1 MAVEWYCQL
10 MGSDLGPLN
19 VEQLVDMVRQHQITS
34 EDLVRRNE
42 SPWVPAYQVKGLF
55 EAAAKPKPE
64 RKPEPEPKEPES
76 GRQFRR
82 VDRSDYDAVGDLA
95 SSASTVKTS
104 GDRSPAADAEELP
117 QDDWYC
123 IASGEKQG
131 PLSFDQLQAL
141 ASGRR
146 LRARDRVWRGSAPKW
161 HKASEVNGL
170 ELPRTI

>member
-19 VEQLVDMVRQHQITS
+19 VEQLVDMVRQHQITP

-55 EAAAKPKPE
+55 EAAAKPKPKPKPEEAEPE
-64 RKPEPEPKEPES
+64 RKLE
-76 GRQFRR
+76 RI
-82 VDRSDYDAVGDLA
+82 DRSDYDAVRDLA
-95 SSASTVKTS
+95 SSSSTVKNS
-104 GDRSPAADAEELP
+104 GDRGQASDADELP

-141 ASGRR
+141 AGDRR

-161 HKASEVNGL
+161 QKASEVKGL
-170 ELPRTI
+170 ELPPTI

>member
-19 VEQLVDMVRQHQITS
+19 VEQLVDMVRQHQITP

-55 EAAAKPKPE
+55 EAAAKPKPKP
-64 RKPEPEPKEPES
+64 KPEEAEPE
-76 GRQFRR
+76 RQL
-82 VDRSDYDAVGDLA
+82 DRSDRSDFNAERDLA
-95 SSASTVKTS
+95 SSSSTITTS
-104 GDRSPAADAEELP
+104 GDRGHASDADELP

-141 ASGRR
+141 AGDHR

-161 HKASEVNGL
+161 QKASEVKGL
-170 ELPRTI
+170 ELPPTI